1 MKRKGW
7 ITLVIVMLAVGAV
20 VYFGFF
26 GERNLMKQSATSV
39 MQGVP
44 QDPLSELEYINVGD
58 YGCHWETYESG
69 ETMLV
74 FPDGAYARS
83 YWVKDGDKYYYVDV
97 SGCQMKG
104 NYSHDGYYVGRSGV
118 MDRTVLRITK
128 DIRPHEGKK
137 YTDDS
142 GICWT
147 FYVSSKEAHLTYPEG
162 YNYRADYE
170 VVPLGH
176 SAYALYNVEDEYD
189 CWHAVVL
196 ENGNAV
202 RLSTAGVTEEYR
214 IK

>member
-1 MKRKGW
+1 MKRKNW
-7 ITLVIVMLAVGAV
+7 IFILIALLVVGAA
-20 VYFGFF
+20 VYFVIGK
-26 GERNLMKQSATSV
+26 NTQQVATSV
-39 MQGVP
+39 KQGVP
-44 QDPLSELEYINVGD
+44 QEPELEYINLGD

-74 FPDGAYARS
+74 FPDGTYARS
-83 YWVKDGDKYYYVDV
+83 YWVKDGGKYYYVDV

-104 NYSHDGYYVGRSGV
+104 NYSHDGYYVGRNGV
-118 MDRTVLRITK
+118 MDKTVMRITK
-128 DIRPHEGKK
+128 DVRPQEGIK

-162 YNYRADYE
+162 YNYKADYE

-176 SAYALYNVEDEYD
+176 SAYALYNIEDEYD

-196 ENGNAV
+196 ENGKAV

>member
-1 MKRKGW
+1 MKRKNW
-7 ITLVIVMLAVGAV
+7 IIILIAMLVVGAA
-20 VYFGFF
+20 VYFVAG
-26 GERNLMKQSATSV
+26 KKTQQAATSV

-44 QDPLSELEYINVGD
+44 QDPLSELEYINLGD
-58 YGCHWETYESG
+58 YGCKWETYESG

-83 YWVKDGDKYYYVDV
+83 YWVKDGNKYYYVDV

-104 NYSHDGYYVGRSGV
+104 NYSHDGYYVGRNGV
-118 MDRTVLRITK
+118 MDKTVVRITK
-128 DIRPHEGKK
+128 DVRPQEGKK

-162 YNYRADYE
+162 YNYKADYE

-176 SAYALYNVEDEYD
+176 SAYALYNIEDEYD

-196 ENGNAV
+196 ENGKAV

-214 IK
+214 IQ

>member
-1 MKRKGW
+1 MKRKNW
-7 ITLVIVMLAVGAV
+7 IIILIAVLVVGAA
-20 VYFGFF
+20 VYFVVG
-26 GERNLMKQSATSV
+26 KKTQQAATSV

-44 QDPLSELEYINVGD
+44 QDPLSELEYINLGD
-58 YGCHWETYESG
+58 YGCKWETYESG

-83 YWVKDGDKYYYVDV
+83 YWVKDGNKYYYVDV

-104 NYSHDGYYVGRSGV
+104 NYSHDGYYVGRNGV
-118 MDRTVLRITK
+118 MDKTVMRITK
-128 DIRPHEGKK
+128 DVRPREGIK

-162 YNYRADYE
+162 YNYKADYE

-176 SAYALYNVEDEYD
+176 SAYALYNIEDEYD

-196 ENGNAV
+196 ENGKVV

-214 IK
+214 IQ

>member
-1 MKRKGW
+1 MKRKNC
-7 ITLVIVMLAVGAV
+7 IIILIAVLVVGAA
-20 VYFGFF
+20 VYFVVG
-26 GERNLMKQSATSV
+26 KKTQQAATSV

-44 QDPLSELEYINVGD
+44 QDPLSELEYINLGD
-58 YGCHWETYESG
+58 YGCKWETYESG

-83 YWVKDGDKYYYVDV
+83 YWVKDGNKYYYVDV

-104 NYSHDGYYVGRSGV
+104 NYSHDGYYVGRNGV
-118 MDRTVLRITK
+118 MDKTVMRITK
-128 DIRPHEGKK
+128 DVRPREGIK

-162 YNYRADYE
+162 YNYKADYE

-176 SAYALYNVEDEYD
+176 SAYALYNIEDEYD

-196 ENGNAV
+196 ENGKVV

-214 IK
+214 IQ

>member
-1 MKRKGW
+1 MKRKGL
-7 ITLVIVMLAVGAV
+7 ITLLIVMLALGAV

-26 GERNLMKQSATSV
+26 GKGKMIEQSAASV
-39 MQGVP
+39 KQGVP
-44 QDPLSELEYINVGD
+44 QEPELEYINLGD
-58 YGCHWETYESG
+58 YGCKWETYESG

-74 FPDGAYARS
+74 FPGGEYARS
-83 YWVKDGDKYYYVDV
+83 YWVKDGGKYYYVDV

-104 NYSHDGYYVGRSGV
+104 NYSHDGYYVGRNGV
-118 MDRTVLRITK
+118 MDKTVMRITK
-128 DIRPHEGKK
+128 DVRPQEGIK

-162 YNYRADYE
+162 YNYKADYE

-176 SAYALYNVEDEYD
+176 SAYALYNIEDEYD

-196 ENGNAV
+196 ENGKAV

>member
-1 MKRKGW
+1 MKRKNL
-7 ITLVIVMLAVGAV
+7 ILILLAVLVVGAA
-20 VYFGFF
+20 VYFVAGKKTQQAAAS
-26 GERNLMKQSATSV
+26 MMQS
-39 MQGVP
+39 VP
-44 QDPLSELEYINVGD
+44 QEPLSELEYINVGD
-58 YGCHWETYESG
+58 YGCKWETYESG

-83 YWVKDGDKYYYVDV
+83 YWVKDGNKYYYVDV
-97 SGCQMKG
+97 SGCRMAG
-104 NYSHDGYYVGRSGV
+104 NYSHDGYYVGRNGV
-118 MDRTVLRITK
+118 MDRSVLRITK

-162 YNYRADYE
+162 YNYKADYE